1 MKSMLL
7 LALVP
12 AAMLLIAPTR
22 ASAQTIEACQTD
34 VASLTTLT
42 ESTVF
47 LGDKG
52 LFFQTKL
59 LFHLSKATD
68 ALAAGD
74 ARDALHQLRDYQRD
88 LGNATDNAV
97 ISAVDAAALQA
108 GADVVIACLQAVLK
122 P

>member
-1 MKSMLL
+1 MMRMLL
-7 LALVP
+7 LGLVP
-12 AAMLLIAPTR
+12 AAVLLFAPAK
-22 ASAQTIEACQTD
+22 ASAQTIDVCQTD

-42 ESTVF
+42 ETTVF

-68 ALAAGD
+68 ALDNGD
-74 ARDALHQLRDYQRD
+74 ARDALHQMKDYLRNLKDAV
-88 LGNATDNAV
+88 GNGV

-108 GADVVIACLQAVLK
+108 GANVVVDCLQAVLK
-122 P
+122 A